1 MREIK
6 LFAESG
12 TLELCIIQYISIL
25 LRETKCIPGP
35 LIWTLTLFNVLICLK
50 KGNLLSWRKCA
61 GHKELDHSYLGQ
73 QVLMANL
80 LTGWIPRRLAYRQET
95 LAVWI
100 DQLIWMSQHF
110 NREETMLRVILSVT
124 ASLLPHY
131 SPFRTTAKL
140 NKSWKP
146 SASSSMKQR

>member
-1 MREIK
+1 MNSHWKKSTNGSKLCCQYTEVYKTKSAWKNVGMREIK

-95 LAVWI
+95 LVVWI
-100 DQLIWMSQHF
+100 
-110 NREETMLRVILSVT
+110 RA
-124 ASLLPHY
+124 ASF
-131 SPFRTTAKL
+131 FRIIVFIKL
-140 NKSWKP
+140 
-146 SASSSMKQR
+146 